1 MGHEFQ
7 SSLRRWDVIAN
18 LCKQIDAKSYIE
30 VGCKEG
36 RTTGFVLD
44 KCPSIRAVAIDPWCK
59 QAPSSDVSRET
70 YENWD
75 FSAIE
80 AEFKKNVG
88 DNADRCMMIRATSAE
103 AAAASRA
110 LLVDDRADIIFIDAA
125 HDYSSVLEDIDRWWP
140 KVKPGG
146 FLVMHDFNH
155 KWPGVQRAISER
167 FNLFDVNLGPDS
179 VAYVQ
184 KRRPQ

>member
-44 KCPSIRAVAIDPWCK
+44 KCPSIRAVAIDQWRK

-80 AEFKKNVG
+80 AEFWKNIG
-88 DNADRCMMIRATSAE
+88 PNADRCEMWKLQSI
-103 AAAASRA
+103 AAQSI
-110 LLVDDRADIIFIDAA
+110 VQPADLIFIDAA
-125 HDYSSVLEDIDRWWP
+125 HDYASVIDDIERWWP
-140 KVKPGG
+140 MVKPGG

-155 KWPGVQRAISER
+155 KWPGVQRAIADS
-167 FNLFDVNLGPDS
+167 FNLFDVNIGPDS

-184 KRRPQ
+184 KRRTQ